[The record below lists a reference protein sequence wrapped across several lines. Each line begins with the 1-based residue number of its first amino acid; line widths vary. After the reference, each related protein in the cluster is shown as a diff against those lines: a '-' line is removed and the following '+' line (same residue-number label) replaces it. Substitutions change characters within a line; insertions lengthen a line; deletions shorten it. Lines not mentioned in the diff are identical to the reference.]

1 MNSRFGIALGSLLL
15 AGFVLAACS
24 GEDAGQGNGQGQMP
38 PAAVT
43 VAVLAEQSVTL
54 TRELP
59 GRTYPY
65 KVAEVRPQV
74 NGIVREQ
81 LFTEGSVVEA
91 GQPLY
96 QLDDATYRADY
107 DSARASLRRTEA
119 AVEIARLNADR
130 VAELVETGAVS
141 RQEYDNAMA
150 TLQQAEADVGVAR
163 AAMASSKVRLDYAR
177 ITSPITG
184 RIGKSTVTAGALVTA
199 NQAQALATVRQLDP
213 IYVDL
218 SQSANE
224 LLALRKA
231 LEAGTVEATDDY
243 PVSIL
248 LEDSSVF
255 EHEGRLAFSEVSVE
269 PSTGSF
275 LLRVLVPNP
284 EHLLMPGMYVRA
296 VVGRGVRDNAILVP
310 QQGIQRDPKGNTY
323 ALLVSDDDTVE
334 QREVKVSRTLGNK
347 WLVESGLSAGER
359 VIIEGVQ
366 KARPGAP
373 VQVTETVSM
382 AGDAD
387 SQNHNH
393 NDGRDGNDTDN
404 DTDSAASDPDA

>member
-1 MNSRFGIALGSLLL
+1 MNSRFGVTLGGLL
-15 AGFVLAACS
+15 AGLVLAGCS
-24 GEDAGQGNGQGQMP
+24 GEEASQQGQMP
-38 PAAVT
+38 PPAVT

-59 GRTYPY
+59 GRTHPY
-65 KVAEVRPQV
+65 RIAEVRPQV
-74 NGIVREQ
+74 NGIVAEQ

-96 QLDDATYRADY
+96 QLDNATYRADY
-107 DSARASLRRTEA
+107 ESARASLRRAEA
-119 AVEIARLNADR
+119 AVEIARLNANR

-150 TLQQAEADVGVAR
+150 TLQQAEADVGVAK

-177 ITSPITG
+177 ITAPIAG
-184 RIGKSTVTAGALVTA
+184 RIGKSSVTAGALVTA
-199 NQAQALATVRQLDP
+199 NQTQALATVRQLDP
-213 IYVDL
+213 IYIDL

-231 LEAGTVEATDDY
+231 LEAGTIESTDDY

-248 LEDSSVF
+248 FEDGSVF

-269 PSTGSF
+269 PSTGSY
-275 LLRVLVPNP
+275 LLRVVVPNP
-284 EHLLMPGMYVRA
+284 DHLLMPGMYVRA
-296 VVGRGVRDNAILVP
+296 IVGRGVRDNAILVP

-323 ALLVSDDDTVE
+323 ALIVGDSDTVE
-334 QREVKVSRTLGNK
+334 QRQVTVSRALGNQ
-347 WLVESGLSAGER
+347 WLVESGLKAGER
-359 VIIEGVQ
+359 VVIEGVQ

-373 VQVTETVSM
+373 VQVTESVSM
-382 AGDAD
+382 AGDASSTTPPESVD
-387 SQNHNH
+387 ES
-393 NDGRDGNDTDN
+393 T
-404 DTDSAASDPDA
+404 DPDA

>member
-1 MNSRFGIALGSLLL
+1 MNSRSGIALSALFL
-15 AGFVLAACS
+15 AGFVLAGCS
-24 GEDAGQGNGQGQMP
+24 GEDAAQANGQGQMP
-38 PAAVT
+38 PSAVT

-59 GRTYPY
+59 GRTHPY

-81 LFTEGSVVEA
+81 LFTEGSVIEA

-96 QLDDATYRADY
+96 QLDDAAYRADY
-107 DSARASLRRTEA
+107 DSARASQRRVEA

-163 AAMASSKVRLDYAR
+163 AAMANSKVRLDYAR

-184 RIGKSTVTAGALVTA
+184 RIGKSSVTAGALVTA

-218 SQSANE
+218 SQSASE

-231 LEAGTVEATDDY
+231 LEAGTVESTDDY

-248 LEDSSVF
+248 LEDDTAF

-310 QQGIQRDPKGNTY
+310 QQGIHRDPKGNTY
-323 ALLVSDDDTVE
+323 ALLVNDNDTVE

-359 VIIEGVQ
+359 IIIEGVQ

-382 AGDAD
+382 ADDAASETSD
-387 SQNHNH
+387 
-393 NDGRDGNDTDN
+393 
-404 DTDSAASDPDA
+404 DTDSAVRDSGA